1 MKSITEVRRRV
12 KATWRDAQSFAEWLN
27 PDDAKKYKPA
37 INYSEGYVL
46 IDNDDVDISNL
57 HRQTIFKMND
67 TGKPKVEIAEKF
79 LNSINPEAK
88 TIIYKDL
95 YR

>member
-46 IDNDDVDISNL
+46 TDNDDVLIL
-57 HRQTIFKMND
+57 YMTYND
-67 TGKPKVEIAEKF
+67 TDIGDTCVIPKENVVNICELKNIKKSVSKAW
-79 LNSINPEAK
+79 I
-88 TIIYKDL
+88 DL
-95 YR
+95 